1 MSEQLAL
8 PLDAPGLDPAIV
20 AGLRTCGWRLV
31 RSATIDGELRFWFT
45 GREQKRQ
52 MCGPGRF
59 LPLPPLCKTAAGA
72 AAMLKELESERR

>member
-8 PLDAPGLDPAIV
+8 PLDTPGLDPAIV

-31 RSATIDGELRFWFT
+31 RSAMVDGEPRYWFT

-52 MCGPGRF
+52 MCGPGNF
-59 LPLPPLCKTAAGA
+59 LPRILLCKTTVGA
-72 AAMLKELESERR
+72 AAMLQMLQEAA